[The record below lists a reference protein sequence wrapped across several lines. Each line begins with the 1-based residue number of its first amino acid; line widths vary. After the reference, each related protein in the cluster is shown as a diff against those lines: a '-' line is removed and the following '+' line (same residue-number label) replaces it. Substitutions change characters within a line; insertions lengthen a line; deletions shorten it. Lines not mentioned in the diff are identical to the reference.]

1 MPEGKRKCIAEFGY
15 GNSSKFIMGFKN
27 KPWRSGNKQG
37 YTFTDELFGCGWDST
52 HMQSDTQ
59 ASFTVYGGG
68 KSSDIIFE
76 SSQAEL
82 VMNFIPGVNKIFA
95 GADKVVAD
103 KQIKI
108 CWAKQP
114 FAKAGYTSFKK
125 GQYSTIVGWEAESVG
140 NIYFAGE
147 HVSGQFQGFMNGAAE
162 TGKKAAEQI
171 AANMLMIKNKN
182 K

>member
-1 MPEGKRKCIAEFGY
+1 MQVINRV
-15 GNSSKFIMGFKN
+15 
-27 KPWRSGNKQG
+27 
-37 YTFTDELFGCGWDST
+37 TLFTDELFGCGWDST
-52 HMQSDTQ
+52 HMQPDEQ
-59 ASFTVYGGG
+59 ASFTVFGGG
-68 KSSDIIFE
+68 KSADIIFE
-76 SSQAEL
+76 SSQEKL
-82 VMNFIPGVNKIFA
+82 VQNFIPGINKIFT
-95 GADKVVAD
+95 GADKIVAD

-125 GQYSTIVGWEAESVG
+125 GQYSTIVGWEAAPID

-171 AANMLMIKNKN
+171 AAKFLINIKERK
-182 K
+182 